1 MQWRKHLILAA
12 VLLMALSMAAGAYH
26 TEAATQVSSQAIVL
40 TQKTSVGGKLFFVI
54 DVQKLRQSY
63 PQAVAVNVFMDTN
76 AFASIG
82 STSVPLIYDSQ
93 YYVENGVN
101 LTVPYPEHLKLD
113 TSGVG
118 ENLLIVSMQLPADNS
133 WWAKVSEMTGVDY
146 ASASTVYL
154 KIQIDQNTVAVMD
167 GHFSLSNNTL
177 IGKYQISDTKFSYT
191 GFNATWYGGPATT
204 NETTGSIQLFHADG
218 TPLNLTNGDASW
230 IKYQVEAYNA
240 NNIPRYLFNITIT
253 PSGVVYNNSQMFYNT
268 NATYV
273 NTSTS
278 QVKFSL
284 QTLQD
289 FPVNVTGTETKGG
302 VEFPYSE
309 FQELLYTVQISPIE
323 DEHYNNSFN
332 SANDIV
338 IVNLTTTSYLNLTLV
353 DTNTVFAMGELSNGI
368 TGMLTYYTYNSTAD
382 EFENPAA
389 TPASYS
395 VDYVFNQTSDQAYV
409 VYLVNWNEAPP
420 LKIYPSVVLNYNETH
435 IVEGTDAILGNQMNP
450 GDLFIITGH
459 NLPYPANFST
469 VCLAGWNGE
478 NFTIFSTEVYTPGT
492 NSQVNSDGTLTAT
505 VYVANHP
512 YGGKMFYPILRVN
525 VTGTLYRTWV
535 DDAQGMNI
543 YPYVT
548 AEYLDNGGYWN
559 TVDGEQ
565 LAPGD
570 YILIKGYGFI
580 TTEDLTPFVSYDTS
594 NITNALHALITLTN
608 VQGLDTNGD
617 GMIDAYKVTNDTT
630 GEIALVVKLPAD
642 INMTKLASGFVF
654 GLKGSG
660 DNVGFS
666 NVTADSVAYGVGN
679 DKVFLWPYGDNVARF
694 FGNTTSLEVFS
705 YLNDLTVYPYE
716 AYEYIQGVEKS
727 NVMAYVE
734 IVGFPMYD
742 NGAVD
747 VNLEDGIFYKVTS
760 FNATDLV
767 QGYKEL
773 AIKVPTLPS
782 DYYYAYVNESN
793 STSYYYDQYSSYALN
808 ISCIIGYKVSGSS
821 AYQILTG
828 TVTARPGA
836 NVTFIGYGLDAN
848 SPVEID
854 SLVPSLSTSLAST
867 TTDDYGTFN
876 TTLSTSYLLQLTGR
890 DSGVFQLELYSSPCS
905 QTFSLIISEKPLFKI
920 SVKADPNAFVG
931 QTIYVSVK
939 LLLQYKTEEVPMLSQ
954 PESVAKFQYLTLWF
968 IYGSGDVDVVN
979 ITDLSTAPVVYV
991 NPETSEIVVSYVI
1004 NHQPANDVL
1013 VVDALAG
1020 ASIFGGYFNSIATDH
1035 AVVSVDTAL
1044 NNLLLDA
1051 KTLAGEAKTA
1061 ADNAAS
1067 AAQQAASAANDAKTA
1082 ASNAASAAQ
1091 QAASAAKNAVSAAQQ
1106 AASAA
1111 NDAKTAASNA
1121 ASAAQQAATVA
1132 QQAATAA
1139 SNAQKSASDAAQKVT
1154 QVGDN
1159 LAKNIQDVSSKVDA
1173 VGNKA
1178 ASGIKTYG
1186 LINMILII
1194 ITLIVALY
1202 LVAKMKP

>member
-1 MQWRKHLILAA
+1 MLAA
-12 VLLMALSMAAGAYH
+12 VLLIALSMAAGAYH

-63 PQAVAVNVFMDTN
+63 PQAVAVNLFMDTN

-93 YYVENGVN
+93 YYAENGVN
-101 LTVPYPEHLKLD
+101 LTVPYAEHLKLD

-118 ENLLIVSMQLPADNS
+118 ENLLIVSLPLPADNS
-133 WWAKVSEMTGVDY
+133 WWAKVSEMTGVNY
-146 ASASTVYL
+146 ASASAVYL

-167 GHFSLSNNTL
+167 GHFSLSNKT
-177 IGKYQISDTKFSYT
+177 IVGKYQISDTKFSYT

-218 TPLNLTNGDASW
+218 TPLNLTAGDASW
-230 IKYQVEAYNA
+230 IKYQVEAYNP

-253 PSGVVYNNSQMFYNT
+253 PSGVINNESDMFYNT

-289 FPVNVTGTETKGG
+289 FPVNATGTETKGG

-332 SANDIV
+332 STNDIV

-353 DTNTVFAMGELSNGI
+353 NTNTVFAMGELSNGI
-368 TGMLTYYTYNSTAD
+368 TGTLTYYTYNSTAD

-420 LKIYPSVVLNYNETH
+420 LKVYPSVTLEYNETH
-435 IVEGTDAILGNQMNP
+435 IVEGTDTILGNQMNP
-450 GDLFIITGH
+450 GDFFVITGH

-492 NSQVNSDGTLTAT
+492 ESQVGSDGTLTAT

-512 YGGKMFYPILRVN
+512 YGGNMFYPILRVN

-535 DDAQGMNI
+535 DDAQGMKI

-548 AEYLDNGGYWN
+548 AEYLDNDGYFMGN
-559 TVDGEQ
+559 TVDGQQ

-617 GMIDAYKVTNDTT
+617 GMIDAYKVKNDTT

-694 FGNTTSLEVFS
+694 FGNTTSLEIFS

-727 NVMAYVE
+727 DVMAYVE

-742 NGAVD
+742 NGTVD
-747 VNLEDGIFYKVTS
+747 VNLEDGMFYKVTS

-821 AYQILTG
+821 AYQMLTG

-836 NVTFIGYGLDAN
+836 NVTFIGYGFDAN

-854 SLVPSLSTSLAST
+854 SLVPALSPSLAST

-876 TTLSTSYLLQLTGR
+876 TTISTSYLLQLTGR
-890 DSGVFQLELYSSPCS
+890 DGGVFQLELYSSPCS
-905 QTFSLIISEKPLFKI
+905 QTFSLIVSEKPLFKI

-931 QTIYVSVK
+931 DTIYVSVK
-939 LLLQYKTEEVPMLSQ
+939 LLLEYKTEEVPMLSQ
-954 PESVAKFQYLTLWF
+954 PASVAQFQYLTLWF
-968 IYGSGDVDVVN
+968 IYGPGDVKVIN
-979 ITDLSTAPVVYV
+979 ITDLSAGPVVYV
-991 NPETSEIVVSYVI
+991 NPTTSEIVISYI
-1004 NHQPANDVL
+1004 IDHHPANDVL

-1020 ASIFGGYFNSIATDH
+1020 ASIFGGYFNSVATDH
-1035 AVVSVDTAL
+1035 AVVSVDSAL
-1044 NNLLLDA
+1044 SNMINNVA
-1051 KTLAGEAKTA
+1051 TLAGEAKTS

-1067 AAQQAASAANDAKTA
+1067 AAQNATTVAQQAASAASDAKTAAQQAASAASDAKTAAQQAASAASDAKTA

-1091 QAASAAKNAVSAAQQ
+1091 QAASAAQN
-1106 AASAA
+1106 
-1111 NDAKTAASNA
+1111 
-1121 ASAAQQAATVA
+1121 
-1132 QQAATAA
+1132 AATAA
-1139 SNAQKSASDAAQKVT
+1139 SGAQKSASDTAQKVT
-1154 QVGDN
+1154 TVGDN
-1159 LAKNIQDVSSKVDA
+1159 LSKEIQDVSNKVGVVGSKT
-1173 VGNKA
+1173 G
-1178 ASGIKTYG
+1178 SGIKTYG

-1202 LVAKMKP
+1202 LVAKMRP